1 VKRVDIVEV
10 DAHPESRVHNS
21 QPHGIG
27 RVVALRDGWA
37 WNNLGRNVVFAGDDL
52 VPRAV
57 YDESAFDED
66 EPSQYDL
73 DVHAILDVP
82 GAGIVVTLNHFGIVR
97 AFDARDVRQAGPLRR
112 VGPRWTRQFLADVE
126 RAVVVDGRL
135 VGSRPREESA
145 AGLVVGSPL
154 DAHAHDGDIDVV
166 IDHEALGIVTALAVV
181 DDREPSIVAGT
192 DGFVSLVPATGRG
205 FGAPRWRTPVDFEPS
220 FLEWDGSRV
229 WAAGSA
235 RTDAPVDDYDWEARN
250 GGGFVAMDPA
260 DGRVAVEGRL
270 DDDVA
275 WGYGGAALVRVA
287 NALCSIGRTG
297 RIHVLDERRPRDV
310 LESAPLAE
318 ASLGIAHA
326 AARGDRIVYGFNRGG
341 YRLHTARITTA
352 EPASRTA

>member
-1 VKRVDIVEV
+1 VTSIDIIEV

-21 QPHGIG
+21 QAHGIG

-57 YDESAFDED
+57 YDDSAFDED

-82 GAGIVVTLNHFGIVR
+82 DAGIVVTLNHFGIVR
-97 AFDARDVRQAGPLRR
+97 AFEGRDVWQAGPLRR

-126 RAVVVDGRL
+126 RAVVVNGRL

-145 AGLVVGSPL
+145 PGLVVGSPL
-154 DAHAHDGDIDVV
+154 DTLAPGADIDVV
-166 IDHEALGIVTALAVV
+166 VEHEALGMVTALAAV
-181 DDREPSIVAGT
+181 DAREPSIVAGA
-192 DGFVSLVPATGRG
+192 DNAVSLVPATERG

-220 FLEWDGSRV
+220 FLEWDGSHV

-235 RTDAPVDDYDWEARN
+235 RTDTPVDDYDWEARR
-250 GGGFVAMDPA
+250 GGGYVAIDPA

-270 DDDVA
+270 ADDVA
-275 WGYGGAALVRVA
+275 WGNGGVALVHVP

-297 RIHVLDERRPRDV
+297 RIQVLDERQPRESFD
-310 LESAPLAE
+310 SAPLADT
-318 ASLGIAHA
+318 SLGIAHA
-326 AARGDRIVYGFNRGG
+326 AARGDQIVYGFNRGG
-341 YRLHTARITTA
+341 YRLHAARITTA
-352 EPASRTA
+352 AAASHRA